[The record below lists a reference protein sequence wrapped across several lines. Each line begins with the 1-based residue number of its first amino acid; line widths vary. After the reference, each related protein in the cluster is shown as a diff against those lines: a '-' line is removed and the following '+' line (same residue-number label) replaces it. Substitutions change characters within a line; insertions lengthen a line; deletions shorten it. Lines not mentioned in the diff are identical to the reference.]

1 MENQEEVIMTEKEKA
16 LQVEKEEVSL
26 EEGAEWA
33 RDRRIF
39 IPRADIYE
47 NDDNIVVA
55 VDLPGAAE
63 NQIDVTLE
71 KDLLTI
77 KTLVDMKDADG
88 YALSLAEYE
97 VGDYQRSFKL
107 NGEINR
113 DKIEASYRDGVLRLV
128 LPKAEEMK
136 AKKIAIKKG

>member
-1 MENQEEVIMTEKEKA
+1 MTEKEKA
-16 LQVEKEEVSL
+16 LQVEKEELSL
-26 EEGAEWA
+26 EEGTEWA

-47 NDDNIVVA
+47 TDENIVVA
-55 VDLPGAAE
+55 VDVPGASE
-63 NQIDVTLE
+63 DQIDVTLE
-71 KDLLTI
+71 KDLLSI
-77 KTLVDMKDADG
+77 KALVDTKDPEG
-88 YALSLAEYE
+88 YALTLAEYQ

-113 DKIEASYRDGVLRLV
+113 DKIEASYRDGVLRLY
-128 LPKAEEMK
+128 LPKAEEVK

>member
-1 MENQEEVIMTEKEKA
+1 MTEKEKA

-26 EEGAEWA
+26 EEGTEWA

-47 NDDNIVVA
+47 TDENIVVA
-55 VDLPGAAE
+55 VDVPGASE
-63 NQIDVTLE
+63 DQIDVTLE
-71 KDLLTI
+71 KDLLSI
-77 KTLVDMKDADG
+77 KALVDTKDPEG
-88 YALSLAEYE
+88 YSLNLAEYE

-113 DKIEASYRDGVLRLV
+113 NKIEASYRDGVLRLY
-128 LPKAEEMK
+128 LPKAEEVK

>member
-1 MENQEEVIMTEKEKA
+1 MEYQEKVIMTEKEKA

-47 NDDNIVVA
+47 TDENIIVS
-55 VDLPGAAE
+55 VDVPGASE
-63 NQIDVTLE
+63 EQIDVSLE
-71 KDLLTI
+71 KDLLSI
-77 KTLVDMKDADG
+77 KALVDTKDPEG
-88 YALSLAEYE
+88 YALNLAEYE

-113 DKIEASYRDGVLRLV
+113 DKIVASYRDGVLHLY